1 MARLLPLRVGIRP
14 LPGKPNA
21 RNGNGGTCM
30 AARRARRYDSWA
42 KIRSQLRHPVAL
54 GGQLR

>member
-14 LPGKPNA
+14 LPGKPSA
-21 RNGNGGTCM
+21 RNGSRGTRM
-30 AARRARRYDSWA
+30 AARRARRHDGQA
-42 KIRSQLRHPVAL
+42 KMRLQLRHPVAL